1 MGDDYSITSS
11 LLVNGLATMISAL
24 FGNPFPTTLFI
35 GAPYRDIP
43 MTCRIWKR
51 QALLTPC

>member
-35 GAPYRDIP
+35 GAPIATFR
-43 MTCRIWKR
+43 
-51 QALLTPC
+51 